1 MERKDQEV
9 LKMSEKKPHTIWL
22 TDEVWY
28 AIQKIADAEGL
39 TISDVLARLTIGL
52 EKYGYKEQVEAL
64 RKEQDAKKEE
74 IRRTLK
80 KLIAVIPSWL
90 NYKDAEVYYCSRCDR
105 LELYA
110 SYNIAVRNCKVC
122 YSQLASI
129 GVLADWL

>member
-1 MERKDQEV
+1 
-9 LKMSEKKPHTIWL
+9 MSEKKPHTLWL
-22 TDEVWY
+22 TDEVWQ
-28 AIQKIADAEGL
+28 ALQNISNAEGL
-39 TISDVLARLTIGL
+39 TINDVLAKLTIGL
-52 EKYGYKEQVEAL
+52 EKYGAKEQLEAL
-64 RKEQDAKKEE
+64 RKQEEAKKEE

-110 SYNIAVRNCKVC
+110 SYSIAVRKCKVC
-122 YSQLASI
+122 ASQLASI